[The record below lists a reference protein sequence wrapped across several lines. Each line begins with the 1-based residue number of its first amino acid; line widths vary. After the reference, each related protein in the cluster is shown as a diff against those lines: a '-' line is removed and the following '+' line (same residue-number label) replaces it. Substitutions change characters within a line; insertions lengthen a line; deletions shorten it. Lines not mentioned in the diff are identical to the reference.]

1 MFQLG
6 LILWLLFG
14 DRATYNT
21 LIIVTLVQLVPLR
34 VLRAASVFVAL
45 EKEVPVITDEDLQ
58 V

>member
-14 DRATYNT
+14 DRATCNT
-21 LIIVTLVQLVPLR
+21 LIIVALVKLVPLR

-45 EKEVPVITDEDLQ
+45 GKEVPVITDEDLQ